1 MAVPLPW
8 RVVKRPVVPMM
19 VIAVAAAL
27 VGLLV
32 YGLAANGGTDTTLDD
47 AVKRG
52 SRPTAPKASLQ
63 RPRLDGRGSTSL
75 ADLRGKIVVLNFW
88 ASWCDPCEDEAP
100 VLQQIQE
107 RLQRADKG
115 TVLGATWNDSIT
127 DAKSFEEKYDITYP
141 SVRDVD
147 TTLYEAFGG
156 TGIPETFVIDP
167 EGKVVAVSR
176 GQVSEQFLDDAL
188 KKLGA

>member
-1 MAVPLPW
+1 
-8 RVVKRPVVPMM
+8 VKRPAVP
-19 VIAVAAAL
+19 IAVILVAASL

-32 YGLAANGGTDTTLDD
+32 YGLVANSGTDTTLDD
-47 AVKRG
+47 AVKKG
-52 SRPTAPKASLQ
+52 SRPQAPKATLA
-63 RPRLDGRGSTSL
+63 RPRLDDRGSTSL
-75 ADLRGKIVVLNFW
+75 ADQRGKIVVLNFW

-100 VLQQIQE
+100 VLQQIQQRLE
-107 RLQRADKG
+107 RAGKG

-127 DAKSFEEKYDITYP
+127 DAKAFEAKNDITYP

-176 GQVSEQFLDDAL
+176 GQVSAQFLDDAL